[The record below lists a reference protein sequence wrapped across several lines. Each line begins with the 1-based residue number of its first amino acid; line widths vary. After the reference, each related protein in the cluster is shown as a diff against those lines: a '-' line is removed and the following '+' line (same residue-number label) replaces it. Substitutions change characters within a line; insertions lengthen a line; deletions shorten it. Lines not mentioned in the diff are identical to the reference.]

1 MRNSLYHRRK
11 FISDFLLGPL
21 EMTDAEMLS
30 RIFQALKQIDV
41 SGCDFGRIELI
52 VRDGQ
57 VKHVNVSYE
66 INKAS
71 LDIEQTSIKPV

>member
-1 MRNSLYHRRK
+1 
-11 FISDFLLGPL
+11 
-21 EMTDAEMLS
+21 MTNAEMLS

-66 INKAS
+66 VIGQKCSNS
-71 LDIEQTSIKPV
+71 VIEKCDKITL